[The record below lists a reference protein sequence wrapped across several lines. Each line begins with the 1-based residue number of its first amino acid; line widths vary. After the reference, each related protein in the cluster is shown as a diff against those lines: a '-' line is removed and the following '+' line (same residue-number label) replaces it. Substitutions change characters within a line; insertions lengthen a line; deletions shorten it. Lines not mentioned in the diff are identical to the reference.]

1 MSQYCVGMF
10 RMQTD
15 RKLKACFHS
24 CLSKFVLSHIMSVKV
39 CSFTYKAISFYIS
52 LTFCI
57 SHLYITLAWHIQLF
71 GLTTLR
77 INCAYAVIQKSL
89 RLPLG
94 LRIHFQTFEGCI
106 YICFIFFKGLLFSS
120 HVLKTIPEIF
130 YWLVSILTSIHEQD
144 VCWDNIL

>member
-57 SHLYITLAWHIQLF
+57 SHSGTCSWTLHYI
-71 GLTTLR
+71 GLTYTT
-77 INCAYAVIQKSL
+77 V
-89 RLPLG
+89 RLNHFKDQLCIRSHPKIIKTTSWSQDPLSNVWRLYLYLFYFLQG
-94 LRIHFQTFEGCI
+94 AAFLLPCPKNNSWNF
-106 YICFIFFKGLLFSS
+106 FI
-120 HVLKTIPEIF
+120 
-130 YWLVSILTSIHEQD
+130 D
-144 VCWDNIL
+144 